1 MGKIQHSTHFLSLF
15 LIRDALHNMLGRTG
29 IAAVLGK
36 EKARNGAQNPVLV
49 LSCIAVNTVG
59 KMVSL
64 FLYDVQR
71 FQADLPLCGGFFH
84 LRAVFV
90 DIHVLVRMA
99 EQFPDITVFK
109 FRGQCIASGVA
120 DRHLRVLAGIFC
132 RLRAD
137 VIHARFHFFAVQ
149 SAQNGKKLISAVSSD
164 EILLR
169 DCFSKL
175 NGKGTDIFVSLVVTQ
190 TVVDRAQ
197 IVEVKHADRIHAG
210 NFFSSV
216 AFLQNLFAFIF
227 IWQARRLIEI
237 DFLLQNTVHRRIA
250 DGLDQLHADDKHQ
263 TDDISYYHLLKL
275 LQRRRHSLRIRFRKA
290 RRLVTDFEKG
300 LTLFDNRGILISF
313 FTHQKNLCL
322 QLFKI
327 RCQLS
332 HLILKIPVIQAHQI
346 QLAASVLQTVDI
358 SVDVCNHRIL
368 RFSRILQLDNPL
380 RFSAHQTGIVD
391 NAGRS
396 LYFLDHRHNAE
407 KQNNQN
413 DRQNR
418 HCGFGNK
425 RCFFLTFLFLHR
437 SPSDPVSFFV
447 I

>member
-1 MGKIQHSTHFLSLF
+1 M
-15 LIRDALHNMLGRTG
+15 
-29 IAAVLGK
+29 
-36 EKARNGAQNPVLV
+36 
-49 LSCIAVNTVG
+49 
-59 KMVSL
+59 
-64 FLYDVQR
+64 
-71 FQADLPLCGGFFH
+71 
-84 LRAVFV
+84 
-90 DIHVLVRMA
+90 
-99 EQFPDITVFK
+99 
-109 FRGQCIASGVA
+109 
-120 DRHLRVLAGIFC
+120 LAGIFC

-137 VIHARFHFFAVQ
+137 VIHARFHLFAVQ

-175 NGKGTDIFVSLVVTQ
+175 NGKGADIFVSLIVAK
-190 TVVDRAQ
+190 TVVDRTQ

-210 NFFSSV
+210 NFFSAV
-216 AFLQNLFAFIF
+216 ASLQNLFAFIF
-227 IWQARRLIEI
+227 IRQARRLIEI

-263 TDDISYYHLLKL
+263 TDDISYDHLLQL
-275 LQRRRHSLRIRFRKA
+275 LQRRRHSLRIRLRKA
-290 RRLVTDFEKG
+290 RRLITDFEKG
-300 LTLFDNRGILISF
+300 LTLFDNRGVLISF
-313 FTHQKNLCL
+313 FAHQQNLCL
-322 QLFKI
+322 QIFKI
-327 RCQLS
+327 RCQLG

-346 QLAASVLQTVDI
+346 QFAASVPQTVDI
-358 SVDVCNHRIL
+358 GVDVCNHRIL
-368 RFSRILQLDNPL
+368 RFSRIFQLDNPL
-380 RFSAHQTGIVD
+380 RFSAYQTGIVD

-437 SPSDPVSFFV
+437 PPSDPVSFFV

>member
-1 MGKIQHSTHFLSLF
+1 
-15 LIRDALHNMLGRTG
+15 
-29 IAAVLGK
+29 
-36 EKARNGAQNPVLV
+36 
-49 LSCIAVNTVG
+49 
-59 KMVSL
+59 MVSL
-64 FLYDVQR
+64 LKNRDEF
-71 FQADLPLCGGFFH
+71 
-84 LRAVFV
+84 
-90 DIHVLVRMA
+90 
-99 EQFPDITVFK
+99 
-109 FRGQCIASGVA
+109 
-120 DRHLRVLAGIFC
+120 
-132 RLRAD
+132 
-137 VIHARFHFFAVQ
+137 
-149 SAQNGKKLISAVSSD
+149 VSSVPAD
-164 EILLR
+164 KAFRIYRET
-169 DCFSKL
+169 KL
-175 NGKGTDIFVSLVVTQ
+175 FGKGTDIFVSLIVTQ

-197 IVEVKHADRIHAG
+197 IVEVKHADRIRAG

-263 TDDISYYHLLKL
+263 TDDISYYHLLQL

-290 RRLVTDFEKG
+290 CRLVTDFEKG

-313 FTHQKNLCL
+313 FTHQQNLCL

-346 QLAASVLQTVDI
+346 QLAASVPQTVDI

-380 RFSAHQTGIVD
+380 RFSAYQTGIVD
-391 NAGRS
+391 NTGCS

-437 SPSDPVSFFV
+437 SPSDLVSFFV